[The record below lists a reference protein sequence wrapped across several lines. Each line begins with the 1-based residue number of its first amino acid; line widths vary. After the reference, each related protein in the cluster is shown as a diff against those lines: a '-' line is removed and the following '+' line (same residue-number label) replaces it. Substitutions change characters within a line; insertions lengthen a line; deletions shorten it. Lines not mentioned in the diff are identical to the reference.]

1 MIFRRSVTDRSR
13 EHHIIESRATGG
25 LCHAHAGPNGALSLV
40 QDQHSVMPEG
50 WLREHGDVLWRYA
63 SARAPAGNVEDLLQ
77 ETLAAALKA
86 WPTFDKRSSVQTWLI
101 GILSHKVADLYR
113 RRARDGAVLDSE
125 TASDEQF
132 TQAGK
137 WASVPSDW
145 SRVPDAALIEAM
157 RACRDKLPPV
167 LGDALDLRDLRQ
179 LSADAVCQE
188 LGITPTNLWT
198 RLHRARLAL
207 RRCIEA
213 GLGSGLTTRP
223 GLTTREERS

>member
-1 MIFRRSVTDRSR
+1 MK
-13 EHHIIESRATGG
+13 
-25 LCHAHAGPNGALSLV
+25 
-40 QDQHSVMPEG
+40 DQHSVVPEG
-50 WLREHGDVLWRYA
+50 WLREHGDALWRYA
-63 SARAPAGNVEDLLQ
+63 SARAPAGSVEDLIQ
-77 ETLAAALKA
+77 ETLVAALKA

-101 GILSHKVADLYR
+101 GILSHKIADLYR
-113 RRARDGAVLDSE
+113 RRARDGE
-125 TASDEQF
+125 ASAAAPDDQF
-132 TQAGK
+132 TPAGK
-137 WASVPSDW
+137 WAKVPSDW
-145 SRVPDAALIEAM
+145 SRVPDAALLEAM

-167 LGDALDLRDLRQ
+167 LGDALELRDLRQ

-213 GLGSGLTTRP
+213 GLEP

>member
-1 MIFRRSVTDRSR
+1 M
-13 EHHIIESRATGG
+13 
-25 LCHAHAGPNGALSLV
+25 
-40 QDQHSVMPEG
+40 QDQHSVVPEG

-63 SARAPAGNVEDLLQ
+63 SARAPAGTVEDLLQ
-77 ETLAAALKA
+77 ETLMAALKA

-113 RRARDGAVLDSE
+113 LRARDGAMLASE
-125 TASDEQF
+125 AAPDDQF
-132 TQAGK
+132 TPAGK

-167 LGDALDLRDLRQ
+167 LGDALELRDLRQ
-179 LSADAVCQE
+179 FSTDAVCQE

-213 GLGSGLTTRP
+213 GLGTGP
-223 GLTTREERS
+223 TTREERP